1 MNNLNNWFRDRYAW
15 IQLAAIKLIE
25 KNNLDDDDYK
35 ELVEVCI
42 KEANDELENDG
53 ERRFNFNFNHSSNET
68 IKLNSLDDIN
78 GINALSPRNPLKF
91 DSDKLSIIY
100 GRNGSGKS
108 GYVRLLKH
116 LTGSRLAGP
125 LLSNVF
131 DKSEGKQSCT
141 VTYTIDNQIKTV
153 KWIKENGHIKD
164 LSNVDIYDSNSGNVY
179 ISEENEA
186 TYEPPLL
193 GFFDKLIASSENLT
207 DSINGKIESKI
218 SQKPRLPE
226 DYIDTNLAKWY
237 DQLSHNTELE
247 TIKSKIEWSKED
259 DKELSRLRERVN
271 SESPKE
277 KAEKLFKRRKRLD
290 VLIKQTIEHVRE
302 LSDVNHSKIAKLRET
317 LGNKKEAADAAANDL
332 FSTMP
337 LPGIESK
344 VWEQLW
350 EKAREYS
357 EKVAYLNHKFPFTGE
372 EAKCVLCQQPL
383 SDNAKVRLKSFETF
397 VKGELKKEVNELEKK
412 INKIIE
418 SYNEPANEEK
428 LTTIFD
434 AIGVDDNEVREST
447 LSFYESL
454 RVRYQE
460 FINEKEE
467 LTETSLRWNLLG
479 SARKLSY
486 SYYIKAS
493 QLLIDAE
500 EDNRQEL
507 KDALKEFETKKWLSG
522 QKETIKNEI
531 TRLSEFKI
539 LEQAKKLTNSLA
551 FSKKKGKLAEEL
563 ITQAYIKRFNE
574 ELSNLGADNIRVIL
588 DKERVQKGRVLH
600 RIKLDGLNDRSPD
613 EILSEGEKR
622 IVSIAAFIADVTGK
636 KIPAPF
642 IFDDPITSLDED
654 YEEAVADR
662 LVELAQD
669 RQVIVFT
676 HRIALIVKLRDSAK
690 QNKLNSNLLSIA
702 NNPGNTGDPTS
713 SPIYV
718 RKPISVLNEL
728 SNQRLALAKKAL
740 ADEVDVSYDILAKSI
755 CSDIRIL
762 IERLIEEVLLGDVVH
777 RFRREINT
785 KNKIGRLSK
794 IQKSDCE
801 FIDIMMT
808 KFSKY
813 EHSQPRSSSVPMP
826 TPHELESELMKLKDW
841 YDDFTKR

>member
-35 ELVEVCI
+35 ELVEICV
-42 KEANDELENDG
+42 KEANDELEDDG
-53 ERRFNFNFNHSSNET
+53 ERRFNFIFNHSSNET

-131 DKSEGKQSCT
+131 NKSEDKQSCT
-141 VTYTIDNQIKTV
+141 VTYTIDKQIKTV

-164 LSNVDIYDSNSGNVY
+164 LSNLDIYDSNSGNVY

-193 GFFDKLIASSENLT
+193 GFFDKLIATSENLT

-237 DQLSHNTELE
+237 DQLSHNTALE
-247 TIKSKIEWSKED
+247 TIKSKVEWSEED
-259 DKELSRLRERVN
+259 EKELSKLRERVN

-277 KAEKLFKRRKRLD
+277 KAEKLFKRRKRLND
-290 VLIKQTIEHVRE
+290 LVKQTIKHVRE
-302 LSDVNHSKIAKLRET
+302 LSDVNHSKITKLRET
-317 LGNKKEAADAAANDL
+317 LENKKEAADAAANDL
-332 FSTMP
+332 FSTIP
-337 LPGIESK
+337 LQGIESK

-357 EKVAYLNHKFPFTGE
+357 EKGAYLNHKFPFTGE

-383 SDNAKVRLKSFETF
+383 SDNAKARLKSFETF

-418 SYNEPANEEK
+418 SYNEPANEER

-434 AIGVDDNEVREST
+434 AIGVDDNEIREST
-447 LSFYESL
+447 LSLYEFL

-467 LTETSLRWNLLG
+467 LTETSSVWNLLEN
-479 SARKLSY
+479 ARKLSH
-486 SYYIKAS
+486 SYYTKAS

-507 KDALKEFETKKWLSG
+507 KDALKELETKKWLSG
-522 QKETIKNEI
+522 QKEAIKNEI
-531 TRLSEFKI
+531 TRLSEVKI
-539 LEQAKKLTNSLA
+539 LEKAKKLTNSLA

-563 ITQAYIKRFNE
+563 ITQTYIKRFNE

-636 KIPAPF
+636 EIPAPF
-642 IFDDPITSLDED
+642 IFDDPITSLDEE
-654 YEEAVADR
+654 YEEAVVGR
-662 LVELAQD
+662 LIELAKD

-676 HRIALIVKLRDSAK
+676 HRLSLSSLLEESAK
-690 QNKLNSNLLSIA
+690 EDNINTNFIGIRKEHWGA
-702 NNPGNTGDPTS
+702 GNPGET
-713 SPIYV
+713 PINV
-718 RKPISVLNEL
+718 KRPHRVLNTLLNNRL
-728 SNQRLALAKKAL
+728 SPARKAYENEGR
-740 ADEVDVSYDILAKSI
+740 EVYDPLAKSI
-755 CSDIRIL
+755 CSDFRIL
-762 IERLIEEVLLGDVVH
+762 LERMIEDVLLADIVH
-777 RFRREINT
+777 RFRRSVQT
-785 KNKIGRLSK
+785 DGKILKLSK
-794 IQKSDCE
+794 ITSEDCE
-801 FIDIMMT
+801 YFDQMMT
-808 KFSKY
+808 KYSAY
-813 EHSQPRSSSVPMP
+813 EHSQPRSIPVELPEP
-826 TPHELESELMKLKDW
+826 DELEFELMKLKDW
-841 YDDFTKR
+841 YDDFTNR